1 MKDKIV
7 KVLFISL
14 VIATSLCFL
23 GFEKTYVQI
32 NEVKI
37 NEVNKVEV
45 KVEENK
51 NERLFQSETFLDKY
65 PYRYSNRYLDR
76 YSDRVPQIIGCGARN
91 IPCGNFTHV
100 INNPIEI
107 SERNIAPMNVLDP
120 YAAGVPFQVGVLYK
134 INGSLNDIIPLYG
147 VRRFRNSDSWD
158 YTTKVGKQG
167 NFVYLKVVT
176 KRVNNNE
183 LQTNDTVIIDG
194 NSGKFRVSMYE
205 TSF

>member
-1 MKDKIV
+1 M
-7 KVLFISL
+7 
-14 VIATSLCFL
+14 
-23 GFEKTYVQI
+23 
-32 NEVKI
+32 
-37 NEVNKVEV
+37 
-45 KVEENK
+45 
-51 NERLFQSETFLDKY
+51 
-65 PYRYSNRYLDR
+65 DR